1 MNSPMTSH
9 LDLLPE
15 STRNLWLKLRE
26 EPLLKD
32 AILIGGTALTLRI
45 GHRRSE
51 DLDFAFLSEKLP
63 TSTITL
69 LLRKFPGWTR
79 NDNLANYDEFLLA
92 GQSLHD
98 YQQDFI
104 TEEGVKVTF
113 LSEEKSAWP
122 VFSRAGVPEESPRIA
137 TTKEIFALKCL
148 VCSRRSKSRD
158 WFDLYTLFHDHGF
171 EVSDMAEAFEKAN
184 RSWDID
190 LAFRRLCSG
199 ITSPDDEGYEAL
211 IENPP
216 SLDRLRAFF
225 EKLRDRYEIE
235 QSRSL
240 RKKQTPKL

>member
-15 STRNLWLKLRE
+15 PTRSLWLKLRE

-32 AILIGGTALTLRI
+32 AILIGGTALSLRI

-63 TSTITL
+63 TAAISL
-69 LLRKFPGWTR
+69 LLKKFPDWTR
-79 NDNLANYDEFLLA
+79 NDNLASYEEFLIA

-113 LSEEKSAWP
+113 LAKEKSTWP
-122 VFSRAGVPEESPRIA
+122 ILSGAGDPEDSPRIA
-137 TTKEIFALKCL
+137 TTKEVFALKCL
-148 VCSRRSKSRD
+148 VCARRSKSRD
-158 WFDLYTLFHDHGF
+158 WYDLYTLYHDHGF
-171 EVSDMAEAFEKAN
+171 EVSDMVEAFQKAN
-184 RSWDID
+184 RSSDID
-190 LAFRRLCSG
+190 VAFRRLCSG
-199 ITSPDDEGYEAL
+199 ITSPDDEGYESL
-211 IENPP
+211 IQNPP
-216 SLDRLRAFF
+216 AFETMKAFF
-225 EKLRDRYEIE
+225 EKLRDQYEIR

-240 RKKQTPKL
+240 KANTPGA